1 MYLHRTPN
9 QLRIALY
16 SHDTQGLG
24 HIRRNVAIAEA
35 LAAGLDQPAIL
46 LISGAQV
53 AGAFDLPPGTDCLT
67 VPALGKTPTGQ
78 YHARSLGV
86 SLNRLVELRATM
98 IQAALTAFDPDVL
111 IVDKVPQGALD
122 ELLPALQ
129 VLKATGKTR
138 CILGLRDILDDP
150 VTTRHEWVKSNSDH
164 LIRTY
169 YDALWV
175 YGDPTV
181 YDAVT
186 EYDWAPDIAAKVAY
200 TGYLNRLQTRTE
212 PLDRNPTLLDALQVH
227 DRRLVLC
234 AVGGGQDGYPVAHAF
249 AQTPLP
255 ADTVGVLLTGPYMPA
270 AQRAE
275 LQALAQQQANLHLI
289 NFTTDPAPLYQRADA
304 VIAMGGYNT
313 TCEILAA
320 QKHALLVPRVTPR
333 LEQWIRAQRLHEL
346 GVLDIVHPDHLS
358 PARIAHWLHQ
368 RPRPLA
374 SRCPID
380 LDGLTRLP
388 HLLTNL
394 VTDAPRP
401 AQPTYPTLHPMMEN
415 HYGNHNRTTPRR
427 VPAQNVPAL
436 L

>member
-1 MYLHRTPN
+1 MYLHRTPK

-35 LAAGLDQPAIL
+35 LAAGLEQPAIL

-53 AGAFDLPPGTDCLT
+53 AGAYDLPPGTDCLT
-67 VPALGKTPTGQ
+67 VPALGKTATGQ

-86 SLNRLVELRATM
+86 SLSRLVELRATM
-98 IQAALTAFDPDVL
+98 IQAALTAFAPDVL

-129 VLKATGKTR
+129 TLKALGKTR

-150 VTTRHEWVKSNSDH
+150 VTTRQEWLKSNSDE
-164 LIRTY
+164 LIRNY
-169 YDALWV
+169 YDALWI

-181 YDAVT
+181 YDAVA
-186 EYDWAPDIAAKVAY
+186 EYGWAPEIAAKVTY
-200 TGYLNRLQTRTE
+200 TGYLNRMQTRTQSLVRDTNALAALH
-212 PLDRNPTLLDALQVH
+212 LDG
-227 DRRLVLC
+227 RRLVLC
-234 AVGGGQDGYPVAHAF
+234 AVGGGQDGYPVARAF

-255 ADTVGVLLTGPYMPA
+255 ADTAGVLLTGPLMPA

-275 LQALAQQQANLHLI
+275 LQAFAQQQEHLHLI

-320 QKHALLVPRVTPR
+320 QKQALLVPRVTPR

-346 GVLDIVHPDHLS
+346 GWLDLLHPDQLS

-368 RPRPLA
+368 RPRVL
-374 SRCPID
+374 STRCPID
-380 LDGLTRLP
+380 LDGLARLP
-388 HLLTNL
+388 HLLTAL
-394 VTDAPRP
+394 VTGAPRP
-401 AQPTYPTLHPMMEN
+401 VQPTYPFVNSVLEHP
-415 HYGNHNRTTPRR
+415 YGNHNRTTARR
-427 VPAQNVPAL
+427 VSAQNVPAL